1 MLPFSFA
8 PGLLVQQ
15 VEAQELVEPRDG
27 DRPTP
32 PSTSKSKRP
41 RQETPI
47 TACPT
52 PTTSSDFC
60 AELWTASASKTRTA
74 SASETRTP
82 FKKQKKWEGEQ
93 NLRSV
98 LTSTYDIAVATLP
111 QNWARADWYTAMTV
125 TPLANAS
132 CPVKPQAMHTA
143 TLSEDG
149 LTLCIPRFLGLHLF
163 GTASTD
169 HRSEGDVFAQDDAV
183 TLKFGTSLNCLQVKA
198 TSAALSSLRSP
209 VGGAML
215 VLPCGFGKTVCGI
228 WLAYTLNRKTMV
240 VVHSEALADQWQERI
255 STFLPGCRIGRIQ
268 KDVVNVSGCAI
279 VVCMI
284 QSLVKRSYSPETL
297 SSFGLVII
305 DEAHHVAAPMFSQA
319 LGKLPARYVLG
330 LSATPDRGDG
340 LGNILEWFLGP
351 IAFRTQ
357 RQQEQV
363 DVRVLTFTRG
373 AQKEVVNR
381 KGDPLCSTMISN
393 LATEG
398 LRTVWIKE
406 LVNEQVVLRRNIMV
420 LSDRL
425 DHLVALHG
433 MLVEDNPGVNI
444 VQVVGGTKAEHRDAA
459 FSSASVILSTYHYA
473 SEGIDIPRLDTLVLA
488 TPRGTIEQS
497 VGRILRPFPGKK
509 KPLVIDVK
517 DPFSMF
523 EGMSWK
529 RHRYY
534 KAQNYN
540 IVFSSDVDVIE

>member
-1 MLPFSFA
+1 M
-8 PGLLVQQ
+8 
-15 VEAQELVEPRDG
+15 
-27 DRPTP
+27 
-32 PSTSKSKRP
+32 
-41 RQETPI
+41 
-47 TACPT
+47 
-52 PTTSSDFC
+52 
-60 AELWTASASKTRTA
+60 
-74 SASETRTP
+74 
-82 FKKQKKWEGEQ
+82 
-93 NLRSV
+93 
-98 LTSTYDIAVATLP
+98 
-111 QNWARADWYTAMTV
+111 
-125 TPLANAS
+125 
-132 CPVKPQAMHTA
+132 
-143 TLSEDG
+143 
-149 LTLCIPRFLGLHLF
+149 
-163 GTASTD
+163 
-169 HRSEGDVFAQDDAV
+169 
-183 TLKFGTSLNCLQVKA
+183 
-198 TSAALSSLRSP
+198 
-209 VGGAML
+209 
-215 VLPCGFGKTVCGI
+215 
-228 WLAYTLNRKTMV
+228 
-240 VVHSEALADQWQERI
+240 
-255 STFLPGCRIGRIQ
+255 
-268 KDVVNVSGCAI
+268 
-279 VVCMI
+279 
-284 QSLVKRSYSPETL
+284 
-297 SSFGLVII
+297 
-305 DEAHHVAAPMFSQA
+305 
-319 LGKLPARYVLG
+319 
-330 LSATPDRGDG
+330 
-340 LGNILEWFLGP
+340 
-351 IAFRTQ
+351 
-357 RQQEQV
+357 